1 LRQLSGQRKT
11 LAGLDQR
18 LEDTKQLS
26 AVYRSWS
33 ALVGNRRRAVLHL
46 TLRSFAAILFILLAT
61 ALLSQAIRHA
71 FRQTDGHRLH
81 QLRVIAR
88 TPQRNAVKARLFQA
102 VVDLLQKPAVIPV
115 AQESGVRLALHP
127 NDPPAPI
134 SRGSGQIMG
143 TVAGWKK

>member
-46 TLRSFAAILFILLAT
+46 ILLAT